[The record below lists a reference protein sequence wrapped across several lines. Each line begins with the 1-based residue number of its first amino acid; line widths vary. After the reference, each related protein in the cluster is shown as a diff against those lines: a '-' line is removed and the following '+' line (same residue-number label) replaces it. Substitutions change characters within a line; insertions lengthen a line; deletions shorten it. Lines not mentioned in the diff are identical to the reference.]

1 MKLFANFALSAIA
14 AFAAIMF
21 LPGLGVSQY
30 TIAVFIA
37 LVIGLANI
45 SIKPLLLMLSIIPTF
60 TTIVLA
66 LFFFNGL
73 IIVLS
78 DWLTEGF
85 TAEGAGYVILFSG
98 VVAIVNWGIHRMIW
112 KK

>member
-1 MKLFANFALSAIA
+1 MKLFANFALSVIA
-14 AFAAIMF
+14 AFIALLL
-21 LPGLGVSQY
+21 LPGLGISQY
-30 TIAVFIA
+30 AIAVFIA
-37 LVIGLANI
+37 LAIGLANI
-45 SIKPLLLMLSIIPTF
+45 SIKPLLLLLSIIPTF

-78 DWLTEGF
+78 DWLIEGF
-85 TAEGAGYVILFSG
+85 TAEGTGYVILFSG
-98 VVAIVNWGIHRMIW
+98 VVAVANWGIHRLLW